1 MLSEETAVGEYPVE
15 AVRVMDR
22 IARTTEQR
30 LPYREWVF
38 TRVEEREHDVAEA
51 VTQVAVAASY
61 RLNLAAIVVPT
72 TSGRTA
78 RLVSAYRPRMPVLA
92 VSARIET
99 VRRMNLLFGV
109 RATIAEEWTSLRRL
123 LDDCARLAREQGI
136 ASSGDLVAVTAGL
149 PAQELGTNLFEIHRV
164 P

>member
-1 MLSEETAVGEYPVE
+1 VGEHPVE

-22 IARTTEQR
+22 IARATERR
-30 LPYREWVF
+30 LPFREWVF
-38 TRVEEREHDVAEA
+38 TRVAEREHDVAEA

-61 RLNLAAIVVPT
+61 RLGLAAIIVPT

-78 RLVSAYRPRMPVLA
+78 RLVSAYRPRVPVLA
-92 VSARIET
+92 VSARMET

-109 RATIAEEWTSLRRL
+109 RATHADDWTSLRKL
-123 LDDCARLAREQGI
+123 LDECARLAREQGI

-149 PAQELGTNLFEIHRV
+149 PAQAMGTNLFEIHRV